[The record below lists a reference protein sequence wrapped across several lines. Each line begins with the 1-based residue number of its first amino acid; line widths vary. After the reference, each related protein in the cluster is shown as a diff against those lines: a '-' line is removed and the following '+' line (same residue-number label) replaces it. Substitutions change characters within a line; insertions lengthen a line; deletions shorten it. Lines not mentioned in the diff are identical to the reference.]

1 MKQLGWVMKMIQP
14 KSEMK
19 RRTMNRVNR
28 AFNRFIEIEKYES
41 TQDENGIW
49 KKDWVPFLE
58 LWAKAKNLH
67 GSEYFIARQVNKQ
80 ETIKFTVHWMPG
92 LENEMKESMRLLY
105 DGKIY
110 NIDFI
115 DNIDHANEFLEIK
128 AIEKPLKAGG

>member
-1 MKQLGWVMKMIQP
+1 MILP
-14 KSEMK
+14 KKEMK
-19 RRTMNRVNR
+19 RQVMSKVNR
-28 AFNRFIEIEKYES
+28 AYNRKIEIEKLQS
-41 TQDENGIW
+41 VQDDNGIW
-49 KKDWVPFLE
+49 SKDWVPFLK

-80 ETIKFTVHWMPG
+80 ETVKFTVRWMPG

-105 DGKIY
+105 DDKNY

-128 AIEKPLKAGG
+128 AIEAPVKVGG